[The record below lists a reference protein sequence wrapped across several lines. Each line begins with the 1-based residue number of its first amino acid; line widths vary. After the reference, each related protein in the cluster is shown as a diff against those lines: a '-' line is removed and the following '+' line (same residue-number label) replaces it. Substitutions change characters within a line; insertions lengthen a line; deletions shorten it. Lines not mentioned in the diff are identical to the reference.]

1 MKFRKAVI
9 AVVLLGMAASASA
22 QDLAAAARKEKERR
36 ASLKGKPSVTV
47 TNTDLTKATKKAAI
61 SETRTEDGEQTAAAE
76 GAPAEPEMKP
86 SAVAAEPSQAL
97 VVETA
102 VDVEGLRADLQDK
115 YDRAKERLEYVTLK
129 MRALQQQFFSFNTM
143 ESKAKLQ
150 QDIAQTNLDIQAAAA
165 EEARLKKELEDF
177 DSKNPGK

>member
-1 MKFRKAVI
+1 
-9 AVVLLGMAASASA
+9 
-22 QDLAAAARKEKERR
+22 
-36 ASLKGKPSVTV
+36 
-47 TNTDLTKATKKAAI
+47 
-61 SETRTEDGEQTAAAE
+61 
-76 GAPAEPEMKP
+76 
-86 SAVAAEPSQAL
+86 VAAEPSQAL

-143 ESKAKLQ
+143 ESKAKVQ